1 MAKKNIR
8 VGRWD
13 CFVCGHVGNL
23 GPETHCTNCN
33 ATRPKDVVFYLPDDA
48 KVVKKEDELEEAKA
62 GEDWICSYCSS
73 HNKTASGIC
82 STCGN
87 DRETEDKTL
96 DIREISLEDLPNK
109 GARGVE
115 RVTERP
121 TIPASDKKTNFW
133 RYILGATGLGGVFWW
148 LFSFSTTIDVPVTEM
163 YWEREIEVLE
173 YKEVQ
178 EEDWQIP
185 QGARDVQQFQAI
197 HHYNKEL
204 LGYETKI
211 RTKQVKVGEEDYV
224 CGQKDLGNG
233 YFEDIICQ
241 RPIYETREEEYQ
253 APIYKEVPEYRT
265 KYKYYIFR
273 WKDINPIVASGSS
286 QRVRWPDERPE
297 MENQPDRYKLGD
309 RKEKYLFWIETNKGE
324 KIQYK
329 ANSYAMFKDLYI
341 GRELKAEKST
351 VFGTFKGLKA
361 EGYTK

>member
-1 MAKKNIR
+1 
-8 VGRWD
+8 
-13 CFVCGHVGNL
+13 
-23 GPETHCTNCN
+23 
-33 ATRPKDVVFYLPDDA
+33 
-48 KVVKKEDELEEAKA
+48 
-62 GEDWICSYCSS
+62 
-73 HNKTASGIC
+73 
-82 STCGN
+82 
-87 DRETEDKTL
+87 
-96 DIREISLEDLPNK
+96 
-109 GARGVE
+109 
-115 RVTERP
+115 VTERP

-148 LFSFSTTIDVPVTEM
+148 LFSFSTTIEVPVTEM

-178 EEDWQIP
+178 EEDWETP
-185 QGARDVQQFQAI
+185 EGARDVQQFQAI

-204 LGYETKI
+204 LGYETKT
-211 RTKQVKVGEEDYV
+211 RSKQVKVGEEDYV

-233 YFEDIICQ
+233 YFEDIYCK

-265 KYKYYIFR
+265 KYKYYVFR
-273 WKDINPIVASGSS
+273 WKNINPIVASGNT

-309 RKEKYLFWIETNKGE
+309 RKEKYLFWIETHKGE

-329 ANSYAMFKDLYI
+329 ANSYSMFKDLYV
-341 GRELKAEKST
+341 GKELEAKKST

-361 EGYTK
+361 EGYSK